1 MGANFWRNQIM
12 KFEEAMYIVINEAEV
27 SALGDRSDEQ
37 MKILV
42 AVEVVQ
48 AFYDEHGHH
57 FANFSV
63 DNTEEVCQS

>member
-1 MGANFWRNQIM
+1 MRL
-12 KFEEAMYIVINEAEV
+12 EEAMYIVINEAES

-37 MKILV
+37 MKILG

-57 FANFSV
+57 FSNFSV
-63 DNTEEVCQS
+63 DNEE